1 MSTYYMKKEEVE
13 QKKWHVIDAKDQV
26 VGRLAARI
34 SRILM
39 GKNKTS
45 YTPHV
50 DSGDG
55 VIAINAGQVRVTGRK
70 NEQKLY
76 KNYSG
81 YPGGLRERT
90 FDRVMKQDP
99 TYALKHA
106 VKGMLPKNRMGKQ
119 MITHFLVYAGAE
131 HPHQAQ
137 KPKAL
142 NTKGLVS

>member
-1 MSTYYMKKEEVE
+1 MSTFFMKKEAVP

-39 GKNKTS
+39 GKNKPS

-55 VIAINAGQVRVTGRK
+55 VIAINSAHIRVTGRK
-70 NEQKLY
+70 NLQKLY

-81 YPGGLRERT
+81 YPGGLKERT
-90 FDRVMKQDP
+90 FDRVMKEDP
-99 TYALKHA
+99 TYALKNA
-106 VKGMLPKNRMGKQ
+106 VKGMLPKTTMGRQ
-119 MITHFLVYAGAE
+119 MLTHFLVYPGAQ

-137 KPKAL
+137 KPQAM
-142 NTKGLVS
+142 NTKA

>member
-1 MSTYYMKKEEVE
+1 MSTYYTKKEEVKD
-13 QKKWHVIDAKDQV
+13 KKWHVVDAKDQV

-55 VIAINAGQVRVTGRK
+55 VVVINAAHVRVTGRK
-70 NEQKLY
+70 NEQKIY

-81 YPGGLRERT
+81 YPGGQRERT
-90 FDRVMKQDP
+90 FDRVMKEDP

-106 VKGMLPKNRMGKQ
+106 VKGMLPKSRMGSQ
-119 MITHFLVYAGAE
+119 MLTHLLLYPGTE

-137 KPKAL
+137 KPQTLNIKA
-142 NTKGLVS
+142 

>member
-1 MSTYYMKKEEVE
+1 MATFFMKKEDIKD
-13 QKKWHVIDAKDQV
+13 KKWHVVDAKDQV

-39 GKNKTS
+39 GKNKPS

-55 VIAINAGQVRVTGRK
+55 VIVINASQVRVTGRK
-70 NEQKLY
+70 NEQKIY
-76 KNYSG
+76 TNFSG
-81 YPGGLRERT
+81 YPGGLRSRTYERAMKEDAT
-90 FDRVMKQDP
+90 FPLMN
-99 TYALKHA
+99 A
-106 VKGMLPKNRMGKQ
+106 VKGMLPKTTLGRQ
-119 MITHFLVYAGAE
+119 MLTHFLVYPGAQ

-142 NTKGLVS
+142 STKA

>member
-1 MSTYYMKKEEVE
+1 MSTFFMKKE
-13 QKKWHVIDAKDQV
+13 QIKDKKWHVIDAKDQV

-39 GKNKTS
+39 GKNKPS

-55 VIAINAGQVRVTGRK
+55 VIVINSSQVRVTGRK

-81 YPGGLRERT
+81 YPGGLKERT
-90 FDRVMKQDP
+90 FDRVMKEDP

-106 VKGMLPKNRMGKQ
+106 VKGMLPKSRMGSQ
-119 MITHFLVYAGAE
+119 MLTHFLVYAGAE

-137 KPKAL
+137 KPQALKTKA
-142 NTKGLVS
+142 

>member
-1 MSTYYMKKEEVE
+1 MSTFFLKKE
-13 QKKWHVIDAKDQV
+13 QITDKKWHVIDAKDQV

-55 VIAINAGQVRVTGRK
+55 VIAINASQVRVTGRK

-76 KNYSG
+76 TNYSG
-81 YPGGLRERT
+81 YPGGLKTRT

-99 TYALKHA
+99 TYALTHA

-119 MITHFLVYAGAE
+119 MITHFLVYAGST
-131 HPHQAQ
+131 HPHHAQ
-137 KPKAL
+137 KPQAM
-142 NTKGLVS
+142 NTKA